1 MHEVLAY
8 FAVYG
13 WIIIIQTFPT
23 DVAEFSFMMYL
34 FGPTVCDRVLNQ
46 ACRDAGAGRDD
57 GLETAV
63 VHHEVTHFADVPLL
77 YEAPEHVRAAMAVR
91 RFVKRFLTEAV
102 PMAGW
107 SLGRDRRHIPR
118 STAEPFTPDF
128 HREATQGAPRDDDN
142 NIITRPTLRDL
153 GTVHNCAAAAAAA
166 MVVTVMVMVVVA
178 VVVVVVIVAV
188 VVVVIVVVIVVVVAG
203 RSTSRIHHTSHG
215 SHGSHRRTV
224 VVVPS

>member
-1 MHEVLAY
+1 M
-8 FAVYG
+8 
-13 WIIIIQTFPT
+13 
-23 DVAEFSFMMYL
+23 
-34 FGPTVCDRVLNQ
+34 CNRVLNQ

-91 RFVKRFLTEAV
+91 RLVKRFLTEAV

-142 NIITRPTLRDL
+142 IITTRPTLRDL
-153 GTVHNCAAAAAAA
+153 GTVRVHNCAAAAAAL
-166 MVVTVMVMVVVA
+166 V
-178 VVVVVVIVAV
+178 VVVVVVIV
-188 VVVVIVVVIVVVVAG
+188 VAG
-203 RSTSRIHHTSHG
+203 RTLAH
-215 SHGSHRRTV
+215 SHRRTV
-224 VVVPS
+224 VVVVSS

>member
-1 MHEVLAY
+1 
-8 FAVYG
+8 
-13 WIIIIQTFPT
+13 
-23 DVAEFSFMMYL
+23 
-34 FGPTVCDRVLNQ
+34 
-46 ACRDAGAGRDD
+46 
-57 GLETAV
+57 
-63 VHHEVTHFADVPLL
+63 
-77 YEAPEHVRAAMAVR
+77 MAVR

-153 GTVHNCAAAAAAA
+153 GTVHNCAVAAA
-166 MVVTVMVMVVVA
+166 MMVAMMMMAVVVA
-178 VVVVVVIVAV
+178 VVVVVVVA
-188 VVVVIVVVIVVVVAG
+188 VVVVIVVVILVVVVAG
-203 RSTSRIHHTSHG
+203 RSTRWSRTHHTSH
-215 SHGSHRRTV
+215 RNRNRTV

>member
-23 DVAEFSFMMYL
+23 DVAEFSFMVYL
-34 FGPTVCDRVLNQ
+34 FGPTVCNRVLNQ

-77 YEAPEHVRAAMAVR
+77 NEAPEHVRAAMAVR

-153 GTVHNCAAAAAAA
+153 GTVHNCAVAAA
-166 MVVTVMVMVVVA
+166 MMVAMMMMAVVVA
-178 VVVVVVIVAV
+178 VVVVVVIA
-188 VVVVIVVVIVVVVAG
+188 VVVVIVVVILVVVVAG
-203 RSTSRIHHTSHG
+203 RSTRWSRAHHT
-215 SHGSHRRTV
+215 SHRRTV

>member
-1 MHEVLAY
+1 MSLLPPSPLSLHYLSLSLLVDAP
-8 FAVYG
+8 G
-13 WIIIIQTFPT
+13 T
-23 DVAEFSFMMYL
+23 DF
-34 FGPTVCDRVLNQ
+34 DRRI
-46 ACRDAGAGRDD
+46 ARRD
-57 GLETAV
+57 LT
-63 VHHEVTHFADVPLL
+63 FADVPLL

-153 GTVHNCAAAAAAA
+153 GTVHNCAVAAA
-166 MVVTVMVMVVVA
+166 MMVAMMMMAVVVA
-178 VVVVVVIVAV
+178 VVVVVVVA
-188 VVVVIVVVIVVVVAG
+188 VVVVIVVVILVVVVAG
-203 RSTSRIHHTSHG
+203 RSTRWSRAHHT
-215 SHGSHRRTV
+215 SHRRTV

>member
-1 MHEVLAY
+1 M
-8 FAVYG
+8 
-13 WIIIIQTFPT
+13 
-23 DVAEFSFMMYL
+23 
-34 FGPTVCDRVLNQ
+34 CNRVLNQ

-63 VHHEVTHFADVPLL
+63 VHHEVANFADVPLL

-91 RFVKRFLTEAV
+91 RFVKHFFTEAV

-142 NIITRPTLRDL
+142 IITRPTLRDL
-153 GTVHNCAAAAAAA
+153 GTVRVHNCVAAVAA
-166 MVVTVMVMVVVA
+166 MVVVRG
-178 VVVVVVIVAV
+178 VVVIVA
-188 VVVVIVVVIVVVVAG
+188 G
-203 RSTSRIHHTSHG
+203 RTLAH
-215 SHGSHRRTV
+215 SHRRTV
-224 VVVPS
+224 VVSYGASS